1 MPTLRRLTPD
11 DAESYR
17 AIRLEGLQS
26 RPDAFGSSWAEE
38 REKPLAA
45 FAARLEGN
53 AVWGGWA
60 DGHADLAGVAGLM
73 VPTSAKLRHIGTLWG
88 MFVRPAARGQGLGA
102 LLVQRV
108 IDEAAGRVE
117 ELRLTVVTTNEAAV
131 RLYTRLGFE
140 QYALDPRALKIDGR
154 YYDEIL
160 MSHRLQPVD

>member
-1 MPTLRRLTPD
+1 MPILRRLTAD
-11 DAESYR
+11 DAETYR

-26 RPDAFGSSWAEE
+26 QPDAFGSSWAEE

-53 AVWGGWA
+53 AVWGGWL
-60 DGHADLAGVAGLM
+60 DRHADLAGVAGLA

-88 MFVRPAARGQGLGA
+88 MFVRPQARGQGLGA
-102 LLVQRV
+102 ALVQTV
-108 IDEAAGRVE
+108 IDDAATRVE
-117 ELRLTVVTTNEAAV
+117 ELRLTVVATNPTAV
-131 RLYTRLGFE
+131 RLYSRLGFQ

-160 MSHRLQPVD
+160 MARRLRSTA

>member
-1 MPTLRRLTPD
+1 MPTLRRLTAD

-38 REKPLAA
+38 QEKPLAA

-160 MSHRLQPVD
+160 MSHRLRSTD